1 MPIKLIVG
9 LGNPGPEYEDTRHN
23 AGFWLLDQLAQQ
35 WHSHWQDDRKFFGH
49 LIRSTRPSGEI
60 RLLKPQTYMNLSG
73 QSVQAVASFYKI
85 QPQEILVIHDELD
98 LEPGRI
104 KFKLGGG
111 NGGHNGLKDIQ
122 ARLGSPDFYRLR
134 LGIGHPGDRNLVT
147 SFVLGKPPAAEREL
161 IERAVAKSLAAMP
174 LILEGSR
181 DEAVRFLHG
190 KQPGFD

>member
-73 QSVQAVASFYKI
+73 QAVQAVASFYKI

-134 LGIGHPGDRNLVT
+134 LGIEIG
-147 SFVLGKPPAAEREL
+147 
-161 IERAVAKSLAAMP
+161 RAPV
-174 LILEGSR
+174 
-181 DEAVRFLHG
+181 
-190 KQPGFD
+190 